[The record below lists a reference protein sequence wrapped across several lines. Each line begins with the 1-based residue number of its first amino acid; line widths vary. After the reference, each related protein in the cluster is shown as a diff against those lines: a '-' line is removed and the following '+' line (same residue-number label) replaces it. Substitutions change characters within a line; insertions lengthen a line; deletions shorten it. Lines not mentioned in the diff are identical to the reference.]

1 MVLINIKSHFFFLIV
16 FVSKFPFEIQTLNI
30 RRTFHYKRVEVLE
43 GYGKCCEYSNKVL
56 EGKYVYNLKC
66 VKDQWW
72 KKEVKILL

>member
-1 MVLINIKSHFFFLIV
+1 VNKNISTLVITYLNKRKEMVLINIKSHFFFLIV

-56 EGKYVYNLKC
+56 E
-66 VKDQWW
+66 
-72 KKEVKILL
+72 E